1 MTENFDSDKPDNV
14 RTYRSIPTDEMQS
27 DNPLSKIHQWT
38 YLWVSGSGANLTCD
52 FKEWL
57 KYSTKQHVSLLISK
71 FEQSGWAESSKV
83 SNFKSIGNVLKHNFN
98 SQHQKR
104 KSKVEFS
111 PEACVNYI
119 QAAWLSQRTTGV
131 GLHGQPIKAKTL
143 GWLASNYNSILRKF
157 GLGQIPKAARN
168 LDTASASLGSNNYT
182 KKELKRIARALLSDR
197 KLLYKEYLDDAISEY
212 KREVAFNRLIYNAL
226 FLYVYYT
233 AAGQAEALNTFVV
246 EDSWSVDKV
255 GGNRISVKGL
265 KTRGYT
271 DEPRSF
277 TPRAVSKTFFEEH
290 FLLSRLSAVD
300 LGLDKHY
307 LFRQRNGKKPTV
319 DNLNTYKTGLMQR
332 SVLLQTMKGA
342 NPDFSL
348 TCERLKS
355 SIKQYAEEKLGRQG
369 AMESNRNA
377 SESTWNNS
385 DYSKN
390 SKAVAHRELA
400 FGAATLFA
408 LGSNPTGGVTAAIA
422 TTKAQHCEVLS
433 SEEADVLRASSRV
446 PVDDI
451 ANGGVCKGEDV
462 PQKREFQKSN
472 LETGLLDDDDVKNT
486 ACGYVIKCFICRN
499 FAVVDE
505 VHDIWRLLSFE
516 LRLNEAVAAHKS
528 LDHFIKNFSEVKSAI
543 RDIKKRFKKR
553 NLKAAEKYLERQGCH
568 PLWDEDSIQ
577 DIFKG

>member
-1 MTENFDSDKPDNV
+1 MTESFDSDKPDNV

-27 DNPLSKIHQWT
+27 ENPLSKIHQWT
-38 YLWVSGSGANLTCD
+38 YLWVNGNGANLTCD

-71 FEQSGWAESSKV
+71 FEQSGWSEASKAQ
-83 SNFKSIGNVLKHNFN
+83 NFKYIGNILKHSFN
-98 SQHQKR
+98 SQPQKR

-111 PEACVNYI
+111 PESCVNYI
-119 QAAWLSQRTTGV
+119 HAAWLSQRTTGV
-131 GLHGQPIKAKTL
+131 GLHGKPIKANTL
-143 GWLASNYNSILRKF
+143 GWMSSSYNSILKKF
-157 GLGQIPKAARN
+157 GFGQIPKAARN
-168 LDTASASLGSNNYT
+168 LDTVSASLDSNNYT

-197 KLLYKEYLDDAISEY
+197 KLLYKEYLDKTISEG
-212 KREVAFNRLIYNAL
+212 KRTIVFNRLISNAV

-233 AAGQAEALNTFVV
+233 AVGQTEALNTFVV
-246 EDSWSVDKV
+246 EDGWSVDKA
-255 GGNRISVKGL
+255 GGKRISVKGL
-265 KTRGYT
+265 KTRGYKE
-271 DEPRSF
+271 EPRSF

-290 FLLSRLSAVD
+290 FELSRLSAVD

-307 LFRQRNGKKPTV
+307 LFRRRNGKKPTV

-332 SVLLQTMKGA
+332 SVLLQTMKGE

-422 TTKAQHCEVLS
+422 TTKAQYCEVLS
-433 SEEADVLRASSRV
+433 SEEADALRASSSV
-446 PVDDI
+446 LVDDI

>member
-14 RTYRSIPTDEMQS
+14 RTYRSISTDEMQS
-27 DNPLSKIHQWT
+27 DSPLSKIHQWK
-38 YLWVSGSGANLTCD
+38 YIWVSGHGTNSTCN
-52 FKEWL
+52 FKKWL
-57 KYSTKQHVSLLISK
+57 QYSTKEHVALLISK

-83 SNFKSIGNVLKHNFN
+83 ANFKSIGNILKHSFT
-98 SQHQKR
+98 SQPQKH
-104 KSKVEFS
+104 KSKVKFS
-111 PEACVNYI
+111 PETCVNYI
-119 QAAWLSQRTTGV
+119 QAAWLSQKTTGV
-131 GLHGQPIKAKTL
+131 GLHGKPIKAKSL
-143 GWLASNYNSILRKF
+143 GWLASNYNSILKKF
-157 GLGQIPKAARN
+157 GFGQIPKASRN
-168 LDTASASLGSNNYT
+168 LDTASASLDSNNYT

-197 KLLYKEYLDDAISEY
+197 KLLYKEYLDKTSSEY
-212 KREVAFNRLIYNAL
+212 KREIAFNRLIYNAV

-265 KTRGYT
+265 KPRGYKEESRT
-271 DEPRSF
+271 F

-290 FLLSRLSAVD
+290 FELSKLHAVA
-300 LGLDKHY
+300 LRRDKHY
-307 LFRQRNGKKPTV
+307 LFRRRNGKKPTA
-319 DNLNTYKTGLMQR
+319 DNLKIYIMGLMQR
-332 SVLLQTMKGA
+332 SVLLQTMKA
-342 NPDFSL
+342 VNPDFSL

-355 SIKQYAEEKLGRQG
+355 SVKQYAEEKLGRQG
-369 AMESNRNA
+369 AMESNRNS

-390 SKAVAHRELA
+390 SKAVAYRELA
-400 FGAATLFA
+400 FGAATLFV

-433 SEEADVLRASSRV
+433 SEEADALRASSRV

-462 PQKREFQKSN
+462 PQKREFQKSS

-486 ACGYVIKCFICRN
+486 ACGYVIKCFMCRN

-505 VHDIWRLLSFE
+505 IHDIWRLLSFE
-516 LRLNEAVAAHKS
+516 FRLNEAVAAHKS

>member
-14 RTYRSIPTDEMQS
+14 RAYRSIPTDEMQS
-27 DNPLSKIHQWT
+27 ENPLSKIHQWT
-38 YLWVSGSGANLTCD
+38 YLWVSGSGTNLTCD

-57 KYSTKQHVSLLISK
+57 KYSTKEHVSLLISK
-71 FEQSGWAESSKV
+71 FEQSGWSEASKAN
-83 SNFKSIGNVLKHNFN
+83 NFKYINNILKHNFT
-98 SQHQKR
+98 SQSQEC

-111 PEACVNYI
+111 PETCVNYI
-119 QAAWLSQRTTGV
+119 QAAWLSQRTTGI
-131 GLHGQPIKAKTL
+131 GLHGKQIKANTL
-143 GWLASNYNSILRKF
+143 GWMASNYNSILKKF
-157 GLGQIPKAARN
+157 GFGQIPKASRN
-168 LDTASASLGSNNYT
+168 LDTASASLDSNNYT
-182 KKELKRIARALLSDR
+182 KKELKRIVRALLSDR
-197 KLLYKEYLDDAISEY
+197 KLLYKQYLDDAISEY
-212 KREVAFNRLIYNAL
+212 KREIAFNRLIYNAV

-233 AAGQAEALNTFVV
+233 AAGQTEALDTFVV
-246 EDSWSVDKV
+246 EDSWSVDKA

-265 KTRGYT
+265 KTRGYKE
-271 DEPRSF
+271 EPRIF

-290 FLLSRLSAVD
+290 FELSKLNAVG
-300 LGLDKHY
+300 LGLGKHY
-307 LFRQRNGKKPTV
+307 LFRRRNGKRPTNE
-319 DNLNTYKTGLMQR
+319 NLRDYIKGLMTR
-332 SVLLQTMKGA
+332 SVLLKTMKVA

-369 AMESNRNA
+369 AMESNRNS

-408 LGSNPTGGVTAAIA
+408 LGCNPTGGVTAAIA
-422 TTKAQHCEVLS
+422 TTKAQRCEVLS
-433 SEEADVLRASSRV
+433 TEEADALRASSSE

-451 ANGGVCKGEDV
+451 ANGGVCKGKDT

-472 LETGLLDDDDVKNT
+472 RETGLLDDDDVKNT
-486 ACGYVIKCFICRN
+486 ACGYVIKCFMCRN

-553 NLKAAEKYLERQGCH
+553 NFKAAEKYLERQGCH

>member
-38 YLWVSGSGANLTCD
+38 YLWGSGSGANLTCD

-307 LFRQRNGKKPTV
+307 LFRQRNGKKPTI

-400 FGAATLFA
+400 FGVATLFA

>member
-27 DNPLSKIHQWT
+27 DNPLSKVHQWEYT
-38 YLWVSGSGANLTCD
+38 WVYSNGANLTCD
-52 FKEWL
+52 FKKWL
-57 KYSTKQHVSLLISK
+57 EYSTKQHVSLLISK
-71 FEQSGWAESSKV
+71 FEQSGWSEANKAQK
-83 SNFKSIGNVLKHNFN
+83 FKYIGNILKHNFTN
-98 SQHQKR
+98 QSQKR

-111 PEACVNYI
+111 PESCVNYI
-119 QAAWLSQRTTGV
+119 HAAWLSQRTTGI
-131 GLHGQPIKAKTL
+131 GLHGKPIKATTL
-143 GWLASNYNSILRKF
+143 GWMASNYNSILNKF
-157 GLGQIPKAARN
+157 GFGQIPKATRN
-168 LDTASASLGSNNYT
+168 LDTVSASLDSNNYT
-182 KKELKRIARALLSDR
+182 KKELRRIARALLSDR
-197 KLLYKEYLDDAISEY
+197 KLLYEEYLDKTSSEY
-212 KREVAFNRLIYNAL
+212 KREIAFNRLICNAV

-233 AAGQAEALNTFVV
+233 AAGQREALNTFVV
-246 EDSWSVDKV
+246 EDSWGIDKA
-255 GGNRISVKGL
+255 GGKRISLKGL
-265 KTRGYT
+265 KTRGYKEESRT
-271 DEPRSF
+271 F

-290 FLLSRLSAVD
+290 FELSKLNSVD

-307 LFRQRNGKKPTV
+307 LFRRRNGNKPTPM
-319 DNLNTYKTGLMQR
+319 NLGTYIDSLMTR
-332 SVLLQTMKGA
+332 SVLLQTMKAA
-342 NPDFSL
+342 NPVFSL

-369 AMESNRNA
+369 AMESNRNS

-390 SKAVAHRELA
+390 SKALAHRELA

-433 SEEADVLRASSRV
+433 SEEADALRASSSE
-446 PVDDI
+446 PVDAI

-486 ACGYVIKCFICRN
+486 ACGYVIKCFMCRN

-505 VHDIWRLLSFE
+505 IHDIWRLLSFE
-516 LRLNEAVAAHKS
+516 FRLNEAVAAHKS

>member
-14 RTYRSIPTDEMQS
+14 RIYRSIPTDEMQS
-27 DNPLSKIHQWT
+27 DNPLSKIHQWK
-38 YLWVSGSGANLTCD
+38 YIWVHGSGVNCTCD

-57 KYSTKQHVSLLISK
+57 KYSTKQHVALLISK
-71 FEQSGWAESSKV
+71 FEQSGWAETSKTE
-83 SNFKSIGNVLKHNFN
+83 NFKFIGRILKHSFN
-98 SQHQKR
+98 SQPQKR

-111 PEACVNYI
+111 AETCVNYI
-119 QAAWLSQRTTGV
+119 QAVWLSQRTTGV
-131 GLHGQPIKAKTL
+131 GLHGKPIKAKTL
-143 GWLASNYNSILRKF
+143 GWRASNYNSILKKF
-157 GLGQIPKAARN
+157 GFAQIPKAARN
-168 LDTASASLGSNNYT
+168 LDTASASLESNNYT

-197 KLLYKEYLDDAISEY
+197 KLLYKEYLDDAISEG
-212 KREVAFNRLIYNAL
+212 KRTIEFNRLISNAV

-233 AAGQAEALNTFVV
+233 AVGQTEALNTFVV
-246 EDSWSVDKV
+246 EDGWSVDKA

-265 KTRGYT
+265 KSRGYT

-290 FLLSRLSAVD
+290 FELSKLHAVNA
-300 LGLDKHY
+300 GLDKHY
-307 LFRQRNGKKPTV
+307 LFRRRNGKKPTNG
-319 DNLNTYKTGLMQR
+319 NLLTYITGLMTR
-332 SVLLQTMKGA
+332 SVLLQTMKAA

-348 TCERLKS
+348 TCARLKS
-355 SIKQYAEEKLGRQG
+355 SVKQYAEEKLGRQG
-369 AMESNRNA
+369 AMESSRNS

-400 FGAATLFA
+400 FGSATLFA

-422 TTKAQHCEVLS
+422 TTKAQSCEVLS
-433 SEEADVLRASSRV
+433 SEEADALRASSRA

-472 LETGLLDDDDVKNT
+472 LETGLLDDNDVKNI
-486 ACGYVIKCFICRN
+486 ACGYVIKCFMCRN

-528 LDHFIKNFSEVKSAI
+528 LDHFLKNFSEVKSAI

>member
-1 MTENFDSDKPDNV
+1 MTENFNSDKPDNV

-27 DNPLSKIHQWT
+27 DNPLSKIHQWK
-38 YLWVSGSGANLTCD
+38 YIWVSGHGVNCTCD
-52 FKEWL
+52 FKDWL
-57 KYSTKQHVSLLISK
+57 QYSTKEHVSLLISK
-71 FEQSGWAESSKV
+71 FEQSGWAEATKV
-83 SNFKSIGNVLKHNFN
+83 KNFKYIGNILKYSFN
-98 SQHQKR
+98 SQPQKR
-104 KSKVEFS
+104 KPKVEFS
-111 PEACVNYI
+111 SETCVNYI
-119 QAAWLSQRTTGV
+119 QASWLSQRTTGV
-131 GLHGQPIKAKTL
+131 GLHGKPIKANTL
-143 GWLASNYNSILRKF
+143 GWLASNFNAILKKF
-157 GLGQIPKAARN
+157 SFGQIPKAARN

-197 KLLYKEYLDDAISEY
+197 KLLYKQYLDDAISEY
-212 KREVAFNRLIYNAL
+212 KREVVFNRLVANAL

-233 AAGQAEALNTFVV
+233 AAGQTEALNTFVV
-246 EDSWSVDKV
+246 EDSWSVDKA

-265 KTRGYT
+265 KTRGYKE
-271 DEPRSF
+271 EPRIF
-277 TPRAVSKTFFEEH
+277 TPRAVSKSFFEEH
-290 FLLSRLSAVD
+290 FELSRLNAAG

-307 LFRQRNGKKPTV
+307 LFRRRNGNKPTTS
-319 DNLNTYKTGLMQR
+319 NLKLYIEGLMTR
-332 SVLLQTMKGA
+332 SVLLKTMKGA
-342 NPDFSL
+342 KPDFSL

-369 AMESNRNA
+369 SMESNRNA

-390 SKAVAHRELA
+390 SKSVAHRELA
-400 FGAATLFA
+400 FGSATLFA
-408 LGSNPTGGVTAAIA
+408 LGCNPTGGITAAIA
-422 TTKAQHCEVLS
+422 ATKAQRCEVLS
-433 SEEADVLRASSRV
+433 TEEADALRASSCM

-472 LETGLLDDDDVKNT
+472 LETGLLDDDDVRNT
-486 ACGYVIKCFICRN
+486 ACGYVIKCFICGN

>member
-1 MTENFDSDKPDNV
+1 MTESFDSDKPDNV
-14 RTYRSIPTDEMQS
+14 RAYRSISTDEMQS
-27 DNPLSKIHQWT
+27 DNPLSMIHQWK
-38 YLWVSGSGANLTCD
+38 YIWVDGRGSNSTCD
-52 FKEWL
+52 FKGWL

-71 FEQSGWAESSKV
+71 FEQSGWAEATKV
-83 SNFKSIGNVLKHNFN
+83 QNFKSIGNILKHNFN
-98 SQHQKR
+98 RQSQK
-104 KSKVEFS
+104 KPNKAEFS
-111 PEACVNYI
+111 AETCVNYI
-119 QAAWLSQRTTGV
+119 QASWLSQRTTGV
-131 GLHGQPIKAKTL
+131 GLHGKPIKAKTL
-143 GWLASNYNSILRKF
+143 GWQASNYNSILKKF
-157 GLGQIPKAARN
+157 GFGQIPKAARN
-168 LDTASASLGSNNYT
+168 LDTASASLDSNNYT

-197 KLLYKEYLDDAISEY
+197 KLLYKEYLNEAASEY
-212 KREVAFNRLIYNAL
+212 YREIAFNKLISNAL

-233 AAGQAEALNTFVV
+233 AAGQTEALNTFVV
-246 EDSWSVDKV
+246 EDSWSVDKA

-265 KTRGYT
+265 KTRGYK
-271 DEPRSF
+271 DESRSF

-290 FLLSRLSAVD
+290 FELSKLNAVD

-307 LFRQRNGKKPTV
+307 LFRRRNGKKPTAG
-319 DNLNTYKTGLMQR
+319 NHGIYIASLMRR
-332 SVLLQTMKGA
+332 SVLLKTMKAA

-348 TCERLKS
+348 TCVRLKS

-369 AMESNRNA
+369 SMESGRNS

-408 LGSNPTGGVTAAIA
+408 LGCNPTGGVTAAIA

-433 SEEADVLRASSRV
+433 SEEADVLRASSSV

>member
-27 DNPLSKIHQWT
+27 DNPLSKVHQWK
-38 YLWVSGSGANLTCD
+38 YIWVDAHGTNRTCN
-52 FKEWL
+52 FKKWL
-57 KYSTKQHVSLLISK
+57 QYSTKEHVALLISK

-83 SNFKSIGNVLKHNFN
+83 ANFKYIGNILNHSFTSQPQKH
-98 SQHQKR
+98 
-104 KSKVEFS
+104 KSKVKFS
-111 PEACVNYI
+111 PETCVNYI

-131 GLHGQPIKAKTL
+131 GLHGKPIKAKTL
-143 GWLASNYNSILRKF
+143 GWLASNYNSILKKF
-157 GLGQIPKAARN
+157 GFRQIPKAARN
-168 LDTASASLGSNNYT
+168 LDTASASLDSNNYT

-197 KLLYKEYLDDAISEY
+197 KLLYKEYLNETSSEY
-212 KREVAFNRLIYNAL
+212 HREIAFNKLIYNAL

-246 EDSWSVDKV
+246 EDGWSVDAV

-265 KTRGYT
+265 KTRGYK
-271 DEPRSF
+271 EESRSF

-290 FLLSRLSAVD
+290 FELSKLNAVD

-307 LFRQRNGKKPTV
+307 LFRRRNGKKPTS
-319 DNLNTYKTGLMQR
+319 DNLALYIASLMRR
-332 SVLLQTMKGA
+332 SVLLQTMKVA

-369 AMESNRNA
+369 SMESNRNS

-408 LGSNPTGGVTAAIA
+408 LGCNPTGGVTAAIA
-422 TTKAQHCEVLS
+422 TTKAQRCEVLS
-433 SEEADVLRASSRV
+433 SEEADALRASSSV

-472 LETGLLDDDDVKNT
+472 IETGLLDDDDVKNT

>member
-27 DNPLSKIHQWT
+27 DNPMSKIHQWK
-38 YLWVSGSGANLTCD
+38 YIWVNSNGANLTCD
-52 FKEWL
+52 FKDWL
-57 KYSTKQHVSLLISK
+57 KYSTKEHVSLIISK
-71 FEQSGWAESSKV
+71 FEQSGWSEASKAN
-83 SNFKSIGNVLKHNFN
+83 NFQYIGNILKHNFT
-98 SQHQKR
+98 SQSQKC

-111 PEACVNYI
+111 PETCVNYI

-131 GLHGQPIKAKTL
+131 GLHGQPIKANTL
-143 GWLASNYNSILRKF
+143 GWMASNYNSILKKF
-157 GLGQIPKAARN
+157 GFGQIPKAARN
-168 LDTASASLGSNNYT
+168 LTTATGSLDSNNYT

-197 KLLYKEYLDDAISEY
+197 KLLYKEYLDDVISEY
-212 KREVAFNRLIYNAL
+212 KREVAFNRLISNAV
-226 FLYVYYT
+226 FLYIYYT
-233 AAGQAEALNTFVV
+233 AVGQTEALNTFVV
-246 EDSWSVDKV
+246 EDGWSVDKA

-265 KTRGYT
+265 KTRGYKEESRT
-271 DEPRSF
+271 F

-290 FLLSRLSAVD
+290 FELSKLNAVY

-307 LFRQRNGKKPTV
+307 LFRRRNGNKPTAL
-319 DNLNTYKTGLMQR
+319 NLNTYIAGLMTR
-332 SVLLQTMKGA
+332 SVLLQTMKAA
-342 NPDFSL
+342 NSGFSL
-348 TCERLKS
+348 NCERLKS
-355 SIKQYAEEKLGRQG
+355 SIKLYAEEKLGRQG
-369 AMESNRNA
+369 AMESNRNS

-433 SEEADVLRASSRV
+433 SEEADALRASSRV

-472 LETGLLDDDDVKNT
+472 LETGLLDDDDVKNI
-486 ACGYVIKCFICRN
+486 ACGYVIKCFMCRN

-577 DIFKG
+577 DIFMG

>member
-1 MTENFDSDKPDNV
+1 
-14 RTYRSIPTDEMQS
+14 MQS
-27 DNPLSKIHQWT
+27 ENPLSKIHQWT
-38 YLWVSGSGANLTCD
+38 YLWVSSSGVNLTCD

-71 FEQSGWAESSKV
+71 FEQSGWSEASKAQ
-83 SNFKSIGNVLKHNFN
+83 NFKYIDNILKHNFT
-98 SQHQKR
+98 SQSQKC

-111 PEACVNYI
+111 PESSVNYI

-131 GLHGQPIKAKTL
+131 GLHGKPIKAKTL
-143 GWLASNYNSILRKF
+143 GWMASNYNSILKKF
-157 GLGQIPKAARN
+157 GFGQIPKASRN
-168 LDTASASLGSNNYT
+168 LDTVSASLDSNNYT

-197 KLLYKEYLDDAISEY
+197 KLLYKEYLDKTSSEY
-212 KREVAFNRLIYNAL
+212 KREIAFNRLISNAV

-233 AAGQAEALNTFVV
+233 AAGQADALNTFVV

-265 KTRGYT
+265 KTRGYKEELRT
-271 DEPRSF
+271 L

-290 FLLSRLSAVD
+290 FELSKLNAVD

-307 LFRQRNGKKPTV
+307 LFRRRNGNKPTAL
-319 DNLNTYKTGLMQR
+319 NLNTYNAGLMTR
-332 SVLLQTMKGA
+332 SVLLQTMKAA
-342 NPDFSL
+342 NPAFSL
-348 TCERLKS
+348 TCERLKAS
-355 SIKQYAEEKLGRQG
+355 VKQYAEEKLGRQG
-369 AMESNRNA
+369 AMESNRNS

-408 LGSNPTGGVTAAIA
+408 LGCNPTGGVTAAIA

-433 SEEADVLRASSRV
+433 NEEADALRASSSV

-472 LETGLLDDDDVKNT
+472 LETGLLDDDDVKNI
-486 ACGYVIKCFICRN
+486 ACGYVIKCFMCRN

-516 LRLNEAVAAHKS
+516 FRLNEAVAAHKS

>member
-1 MTENFDSDKPDNV
+1 M
-14 RTYRSIPTDEMQS
+14 
-27 DNPLSKIHQWT
+27 
-38 YLWVSGSGANLTCD
+38 
-52 FKEWL
+52 
-57 KYSTKQHVSLLISK
+57 
-71 FEQSGWAESSKV
+71 
-83 SNFKSIGNVLKHNFN
+83 
-98 SQHQKR
+98 
-104 KSKVEFS
+104 
-111 PEACVNYI
+111 NYI

-131 GLHGQPIKAKTL
+131 GLHCKPIKAKTL
-143 GWLASNYNSILRKF
+143 GWLASNYNSILKKF
-157 GLGQIPKAARN
+157 GFGQIPKAARN
-168 LDTASASLGSNNYT
+168 LDTASASLDSNNYA

-197 KLLYKEYLDDAISEY
+197 KLLYKEYLNEAVSEHYREIS
-212 KREVAFNRLIYNAL
+212 FNKLIYNAL

-246 EDSWSVDKV
+246 EDGWSVDAV

-265 KTRGYT
+265 KTRGYK
-271 DEPRSF
+271 EELRSF
-277 TPRAVSKTFFEEH
+277 TPRAVSKTFFEGH
-290 FLLSRLSAVD
+290 FELSKLNAVD

-307 LFRQRNGKKPTV
+307 LFRRRNGKKPTAV
-319 DNLNTYKTGLMQR
+319 NLVIYIAGLMRR
-332 SVLLQTMKGA
+332 SVLLQTMKEA

-369 AMESNRNA
+369 SMESNRNS

-408 LGSNPTGGVTAAIA
+408 LGCNPTGGVLAAIA
-422 TTKAQHCEVLS
+422 TTKAQRCEVLS
-433 SEEADVLRASSRV
+433 SEEADALRASSSV

-472 LETGLLDDDDVKNT
+472 LETGLLDDEDVKNT

-516 LRLNEAVAAHKS
+516 LRLNEAVAAHRS

>member
-1 MTENFDSDKPDNV
+1 
-14 RTYRSIPTDEMQS
+14 MQS
-27 DNPLSKIHQWT
+27 ENPLSKIHQWT
-38 YLWVSGSGANLTCD
+38 YLWVSSNGANLTCD

-57 KYSTKQHVSLLISK
+57 KYSTKQHVALLISK

-83 SNFKSIGNVLKHNFN
+83 SNFKAIGNILKHSFT
-98 SQHQKR
+98 SQPQKR

-111 PEACVNYI
+111 PETCVSYI

-131 GLHGQPIKAKTL
+131 GLHGKPIEAKTL
-143 GWLASNYNSILRKF
+143 GWLASKYNSILKKF
-157 GLGQIPKAARN
+157 GFGQIPKAARN
-168 LDTASASLGSNNYT
+168 LDTASASLDSNNYT

-197 KLLYKEYLDDAISEY
+197 KLLYKQYLDDAISEY
-212 KREVAFNRLIYNAL
+212 KREIAFNRLIYNAV

-233 AAGQAEALNTFVV
+233 AAGQTEALDTFVV
-246 EDSWSVDKV
+246 EDSWSVDKA

-265 KTRGYT
+265 KTRGYKE
-271 DEPRSF
+271 EPRIF

-290 FLLSRLSAVD
+290 FELSKLNAVD
-300 LGLDKHY
+300 LGLGKHY
-307 LFRQRNGKKPTV
+307 LFRRRNGKRPTN
-319 DNLNTYKTGLMQR
+319 DNLRDYIKGLMTR
-332 SVLLQTMKGA
+332 SFLLKTMKEA

-369 AMESNRNA
+369 AMESNRNS

-408 LGSNPTGGVTAAIA
+408 LGCNPTGGVTAAIA
-422 TTKAQHCEVLS
+422 TTKAQRCEVLS
-433 SEEADVLRASSRV
+433 TEEADALRASSSE

-451 ANGGVCKGEDV
+451 ANGGVCKGKDT

-472 LETGLLDDDDVKNT
+472 RETGLLDDDDVKNT
-486 ACGYVIKCFICRN
+486 ACGYVIKCFMCRN

>member
-27 DNPLSKIHQWT
+27 DNPLSKIHQWK
-38 YLWVSGSGANLTCD
+38 YIWVSADGSNRSCD
-52 FKEWL
+52 FKDWL
-57 KYSTKQHVSLLISK
+57 EYSTKQHVSLLISK
-71 FEQSGWAESSKV
+71 FEQSGWADSSKV
-83 SNFKSIGNVLKHNFN
+83 GNFKSIGKVLKHNFN

-119 QAAWLSQRTTGV
+119 QAAWLSQLTTGV

-212 KREVAFNRLIYNAL
+212 KREVAFNRLISNAL

-246 EDSWSVDKV
+246 EDSWSIDRA

-265 KTRGYT
+265 KTRGYKEELRT
-271 DEPRSF
+271 F

-290 FLLSRLSAVD
+290 FELSKLNAVE

-307 LFRQRNGKKPTV
+307 LFRRRNSNKPTIQ
-319 DNLNTYKTGLMQR
+319 NLQTYITDLMQR

-369 AMESNRNA
+369 AMESNRNS

-390 SKAVAHRELA
+390 SKSVAYRELA

-408 LGSNPTGGVTAAIA
+408 LGCNPSGGVTAAIA
-422 TTKAQHCEVLS
+422 KTKAQRCEVLS
-433 SEEADVLRASSRV
+433 TEEADALRASSSV

-472 LETGLLDDDDVKNT
+472 LETGLLDDNDVKNT

-516 LRLNEAVAAHKS
+516 LRINEAVAAHKS
-528 LDHFIKNFSEVKSAI
+528 LDHFIKNFSGVKAAI

-553 NLKAAEKYLERQGCH
+553 NLMAAEKYLERQGCH

-577 DIFKG
+577 GIFKG

>member
-1 MTENFDSDKPDNV
+1 MTENFNSDKPENV

-27 DNPLSKIHQWT
+27 DNPLSKIHQWK
-38 YLWVSGSGANLTCD
+38 YIWVDSRGSNRTCD
-52 FKEWL
+52 FKDL
-57 KYSTKQHVSLLISK
+57 LQYSSKEHVSRLISK
-71 FEQSGWAESSKV
+71 FEQSGWAEATKV
-83 SNFKSIGNVLKHNFN
+83 GHFNSIGDILKHSSNIQ
-98 SQHQKR
+98 SQK
-104 KSKVEFS
+104 KVPMVEFS
-111 PEACVNYI
+111 PETCLNYI
-119 QAAWLSQRTTGV
+119 QASWLSQRTTGV
-131 GLHGQPIKAKTL
+131 GLHGKPIKAKYL
-143 GWLASNYNSILRKF
+143 GWMASNYNSILKKF
-157 GLGQIPKAARN
+157 GFGQIPKAARN
-168 LDTASASLGSNNYT
+168 LDTASALLGSNNYT
-182 KKELKRIARALLSDR
+182 KKELKSIARALFSDR
-197 KLLYKEYLDDAISEY
+197 KLLYKEYLNEAVSEHY
-212 KREVAFNRLIYNAL
+212 REIAFNKLIYNAL

-233 AAGQAEALNTFVV
+233 AAGQTEALNTFVV
-246 EDSWSVDKV
+246 EDGWSVDAV

-265 KTRGYT
+265 KTRGYK
-271 DEPRSF
+271 EESRSF

-290 FLLSRLSAVD
+290 FELSKLNAVY

-307 LFRQRNGKKPTV
+307 LFRRRNGKKPTT
-319 DNLNTYKTGLMQR
+319 DNLALYIASLMRR
-332 SVLLQTMKGA
+332 SVLLQTMKVA

-348 TCERLKS
+348 NCVRLKS
-355 SIKQYAEEKLGRQG
+355 SNKQYAEEKLGRQG
-369 AMESNRNA
+369 SMESNRNS

-408 LGSNPTGGVTAAIA
+408 LGSNPTGGVIAAIA

-433 SEEADVLRASSRV
+433 SEEADALRASSRV

-472 LETGLLDDDDVKNT
+472 LETGLLDDEDVKNT

>member
-27 DNPLSKIHQWT
+27 ENPLSKIHQWT
-38 YLWVSGSGANLTCD
+38 YLWVDSNGVNLTCD

-57 KYSTKQHVSLLISK
+57 KYSTKQHISLLISK
-71 FEQSGWAESSKV
+71 FEQSGWSEASKV
-83 SNFKSIGNVLKHNFN
+83 RNFQRICNILKHNFT
-98 SQHQKR
+98 SQSQKR

-111 PEACVNYI
+111 PESCVNYI
-119 QAAWLSQRTTGV
+119 QAVWLSQRTTGV
-131 GLHGQPIKAKTL
+131 GLHGKPIKAKTL
-143 GWLASNYNSILRKF
+143 GWMASNYNSILKKF
-157 GLGQIPKAARN
+157 GFGQIPKATRN
-168 LDTASASLGSNNYT
+168 LDTASVSLDSNNYT

-197 KLLYKEYLDDAISEY
+197 KLLYKEYLDKTISEY
-212 KREVAFNRLIYNAL
+212 KREIAFNRLICNAV

-233 AAGQAEALNTFVV
+233 AAGQTEALNTFVV
-246 EDSWSVDKV
+246 EDSWSIDKA
-255 GGNRISVKGL
+255 GGNRISLKGL
-265 KTRGYT
+265 KTRGYKEESRT
-271 DEPRSF
+271 F
-277 TPRAVSKTFFEEH
+277 APRAVSKTFFEEH
-290 FLLSRLSAVD
+290 FELSKLNAVD

-307 LFRQRNGKKPTV
+307 LFTRRNGNQPKPM
-319 DNLNTYKTGLMQR
+319 NLNTYIAGLMTR
-332 SVLLQTMKGA
+332 SVLLQTMKAA

-369 AMESNRNA
+369 AMESNRNS

-390 SKAVAHRELA
+390 SKALAHRELA

-433 SEEADVLRASSRV
+433 SEEADALRASSSE
-446 PVDDI
+446 PVDAI

-472 LETGLLDDDDVKNT
+472 LEMGLLDDDDVKNT
-486 ACGYVIKCFICRN
+486 ACGYVIKCFMCRN

-505 VHDIWRLLSFE
+505 IHDIWRLLSFE
-516 LRLNEAVAAHKS
+516 FRLNEAVAAHKS

-543 RDIKKRFKKR
+543 RDIKKRLKKR

>member
-1 MTENFDSDKPDNV
+1 MRLPANI
-14 RTYRSIPTDEMQS
+14 YREIAF
-27 DNPLSKIHQWT
+27 NK
-38 YLWVSGSGANLTCD
+38 
-52 FKEWL
+52 
-57 KYSTKQHVSLLISK
+57 LIS
-71 FEQSGWAESSKV
+71 
-83 SNFKSIGNVLKHNFN
+83 
-98 SQHQKR
+98 
-104 KSKVEFS
+104 
-111 PEACVNYI
+111 
-119 QAAWLSQRTTGV
+119 
-131 GLHGQPIKAKTL
+131 
-143 GWLASNYNSILRKF
+143 
-157 GLGQIPKAARN
+157 
-168 LDTASASLGSNNYT
+168 
-182 KKELKRIARALLSDR
+182 
-197 KLLYKEYLDDAISEY
+197 
-212 KREVAFNRLIYNAL
+212 NAL

-246 EDSWSVDKV
+246 EDGWSVDAV

-265 KTRGYT
+265 KTRGYK
-271 DEPRSF
+271 EESRSF

-290 FLLSRLSAVD
+290 FELSKLNAVD

-307 LFRQRNGKKPTV
+307 LFRRRNGKKPTNN
-319 DNLNTYKTGLMQR
+319 NLDLYISSLMRR
-332 SVLLQTMKGA
+332 SVLLQTMKAA

-369 AMESNRNA
+369 SMESNRNS

-408 LGSNPTGGVTAAIA
+408 LGCNPTGGVTAAIA
-422 TTKAQHCEVLS
+422 TTKAQRCEVLS
-433 SEEADVLRASSRV
+433 SEEADTLRASSSV

>member
-14 RTYRSIPTDEMQS
+14 RTYRSIPNDEMQS
-27 DNPLSKIHQWT
+27 DNPLSKIHQWK
-38 YLWVSGSGANLTCD
+38 YIWVAGSGVNYTCD
-52 FKEWL
+52 FKDWL
-57 KYSTKQHVSLLISK
+57 QYSTKGHVSLLISK
-71 FEQSGWAESSKV
+71 FEQSGWAEATKV
-83 SNFKSIGNVLKHNFN
+83 TNFKFIGDILKHNFN
-98 SQHQKR
+98 SQSQQKAN
-104 KSKVEFS
+104 KAEFS
-111 PEACVNYI
+111 AETCVNYI
-119 QAAWLSQRTTGV
+119 QASWLSQRTTGV
-131 GLHGQPIKAKTL
+131 GLHGKPIKASTL
-143 GWLASNYNSILRKF
+143 GWRASSFNSILKKF
-157 GLGQIPKAARN
+157 GFGQIPKAARN
-168 LDTASASLGSNNYT
+168 LDTVSASLDSNNYN

-197 KLLYKEYLDDAISEY
+197 KLLYKEYLNEAISEG
-212 KREVAFNRLIYNAL
+212 KRTIVFNRLIYNAV

-233 AAGQAEALNTFVV
+233 AAGQTEALNTFVV
-246 EDSWSVDKV
+246 EDGWSVDKA
-255 GGNRISVKGL
+255 GGKRISVKGL
-265 KTRGYT
+265 KTRGYK
-271 DEPRSF
+271 EESRSF

-290 FLLSRLSAVD
+290 FELSKLNAVYV
-300 LGLDKHY
+300 GLDKHY
-307 LFRQRNGKKPTV
+307 LFRRRDGKKPRAE
-319 DNLNTYKTGLMQR
+319 NLHIYIASLMRR
-332 SVLLQTMKGA
+332 SVLLQTMKAA

-355 SIKQYAEEKLGRQG
+355 SIKQYAEEKLGRQE
-369 AMESNRNA
+369 AMESSRNL

-400 FGAATLFA
+400 FGTATLFA
-408 LGSNPTGGVTAAIA
+408 LGCNPTGGVTAAIA

-433 SEEADVLRASSRV
+433 SEEVDVLRASSSV

-516 LRLNEAVAAHKS
+516 FRLNEAVVAHKS

>member
-27 DNPLSKIHQWT
+27 DNPLSKIHQWK
-38 YLWVSGSGANLTCD
+38 YIWVSSTGVNCTCD

-57 KYSTKQHVSLLISK
+57 QYSTKGHVSLLISK

-83 SNFKSIGNVLKHNFN
+83 RNFTSIGNILKHSFN
-98 SQHQKR
+98 SQPQKR

-111 PEACVNYI
+111 PETCVNYI
-119 QAAWLSQRTTGV
+119 QASWLSQRTTGV
-131 GLHGQPIKAKTL
+131 GLHGRPIKAKTL
-143 GWLASNYNSILRKF
+143 GWMASVYNSILKKF
-157 GLGQIPKAARN
+157 GFGQIPKASRN
-168 LDTASASLGSNNYT
+168 LDTASGSLDSNNYT

-197 KLLYKEYLDDAISEY
+197 KLLYKEYLNEAASEY
-212 KREVAFNRLIYNAL
+212 YREIAFNKLISNAL

-246 EDSWSVDKV
+246 EDGWSVDAV

-265 KTRGYT
+265 KTRGYK
-271 DEPRSF
+271 EESRSF

-290 FLLSRLSAVD
+290 FELSKLNAVD

-307 LFRQRNGKKPTV
+307 LFRRRNGKKPTNN
-319 DNLNTYKTGLMQR
+319 NLDLYISSLMRR
-332 SVLLQTMKGA
+332 SVLLQTMKAA

-369 AMESNRNA
+369 SMESNRNS

-408 LGSNPTGGVTAAIA
+408 LGCNPTGGVTAAIA
-422 TTKAQHCEVLS
+422 TTKAQRCEVLS
-433 SEEADVLRASSRV
+433 SEEADALRASSSV